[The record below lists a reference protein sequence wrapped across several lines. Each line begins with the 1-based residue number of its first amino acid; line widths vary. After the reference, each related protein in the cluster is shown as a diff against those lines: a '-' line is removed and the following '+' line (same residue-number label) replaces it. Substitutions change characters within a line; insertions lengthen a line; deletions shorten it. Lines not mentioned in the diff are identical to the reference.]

1 MADIKLVETLDGG
14 DAIFNGTDIE
24 TIDGFENM
32 PFIGI
37 SGGNIEEN
45 TKEYLDGEQRFD
57 WWGNNLL
64 MLQNESIQF
73 NSNFER
79 LLNNIHLSSSS
90 RIEIEE
96 TIKSDLKFMADFSG
110 VDVSVLNVS
119 IDRIKV
125 IIKLQ
130 RPNNEQSQEFVYIW
144 DATKNE
150 LLNNG

>member
-1 MADIKLVETLDGG
+1 MADIKLKETGDGG

-24 TIDGFENM
+24 TIEGFENM

-45 TKEYLDGEQRFD
+45 TKEYLDGEQRFS

-64 MLQNESIQF
+64 MLEDQSIQF
-73 NSNFER
+73 NSDFER
-79 LLNNIHLSSSS
+79 LLNNIELSSSS
-90 RIEIEE
+90 RIQIEE
-96 TIKSDLKFMADFSG
+96 TIKSDLAFMSDFSG
-110 VDVSVLNVS
+110 VEVSVSIVS
-119 IDRIKV
+119 VDRIR
-125 IIKLQ
+125 ILIKLQ
-130 RPNNEQSQEFVYIW
+130 QPDNEQSQEFVYIW